1 MKTWRGR
8 YMHGAITHLW
18 LKSHGNEYYWSYRT
32 LKKITTVTKNWI
44 AFVVLYKDYICK
56 YSALYITSVWVL
68 MVFLIFKSSHR
79 EKLYSIGDQH
89 IGKDSRKVRNVSGSW
104 WRKSILKKTFSV
116 ELFLENTTRQCF
128 KNAKKFFVKLG
139 SNPWKFFKVL
149 VFTENKHRNR
159 YFSKLFYEISRK
171 FLGNLDSKN
180 RFMVVVWGSI
190 FSYSFLYILECVS
203 TFWRVWG
210 EHQVAGLH
218 TIDKLQYQPKYFAQ
232 SKEIQ

>member
-116 ELFLENTTRQCF
+116 ELFLENTTKQCF
-128 KNAKKFFVKLG
+128 KNAKKSFVKLG

-149 VFTENKHRNR
+149 VLLKINIVIDIFQSSST
-159 YFSKLFYEISRK
+159 K
-171 FLGNLDSKN
+171 FLGN
-180 RFMVVVWGSI
+180 
-190 FSYSFLYILECVS
+190 FLE
-203 TFWRVWG
+203 T
-210 EHQVAGLH
+210 
-218 TIDKLQYQPKYFAQ
+218 
-232 SKEIQ
+232 

>member
-1 MKTWRGR
+1 MFQEVGGGKAYWRR
-8 YMHGAITHLW
+8 PFQ
-18 LKSHGNEYYWSYRT
+18 WSYFWKT
-32 LKKITTVTKNWI
+32 PLS
-44 AFVVLYKDYICK
+44 
-56 YSALYITSVWVL
+56 SALKCKKNFRQIGV
-68 MVFLIFKSSHR
+68 KS
-79 EKLYSIGDQH
+79 
-89 IGKDSRKVRNVSGSW
+89 W
-104 WRKSILKKTFSV
+104 
-116 ELFLENTTRQCF
+116 
-128 KNAKKFFVKLG
+128 
-139 SNPWKFFKVL
+139 KVL
-149 VFTENKHRNR
+149 QGVGFTENKHRNR